1 MEDVHRISCAGD
13 ACGGPRQLRRG
24 GGALCIRPGTPTV
37 GPGAERTPPAAGR
50 ASRTRPR
57 PRASWMS
64 LLGGACG
71 AQETAEA
78 YPVLDLAADAPRF
91 YQWCVGCLR
100 RGEEAMESAGRGGCG
115 DGARRCVEDWQD
127 TDGRWARMMPLR
139 AMGCDWRW
147 RREDE
152 ADLHRMCAPL
162 PPPPSPLVLI
172 GHAASLTLYYSDT
185 PSPAPRT
192 NRTRRVPLAGVRPLG
207 WRRCST
213 TPASSPS
220 SATRASSAARA
231 PSRLSTSGVP
241 RLPPSRARAPPRAC
255 PRAPPPRPAHG

>member
-152 ADLHRMCAPL
+152 ADLHRMCASPGMAALLNHSREFAFECDKGLVCGAGAQPPL
-162 PPPPSPLVLI
+162 HVWGAPRNAQPRARPSPRL
-172 GHAASLTLYYSDT
+172 
-185 PSPAPRT
+185 P
-192 NRTRRVPLAGVRPLG
+192 
-207 WRRCST
+207 
-213 TPASSPS
+213 
-220 SATRASSAARA
+220 TRAAAAACARLSQLAARA
-231 PSRLSTSGVP
+231 PRQAW
-241 RLPPSRARAPPRAC
+241 RCR
-255 PRAPPPRPAHG
+255 